1 MEPVLAE
8 LDEAR
13 RVLEAQGL
21 TLSAS
26 LLGGSSPGFEPLES
40 AKRLGL
46 ELDVVDIGNHNLPGA
61 LLDGFR
67 AALADGADV
76 VVSLDADGQHDPR
89 QIPDLVRSHI
99 SRGSGLTIGSRWTRG
114 GSSPGTGAVRSVLS
128 RLGNAAVKGFTG
140 ARGVSDSTTAFRVY
154 HPDVVEVLLRETLP
168 SQTYGFFSAMVA
180 VVQAQGFQV
189 DEVPIVFRPR
199 HAGTAPVTVADL
211 REFAS
216 SLPSIRRHVHA
227 VRRDM
232 RHDQAQWALRNPRL
246 RAQATTGNSLFGA
259 TEELASL
266 AEADRFLSWICDT
279 IEPHLGHRVLEVG
292 AGVGAIATKLAAAG
306 HEVTAIEPADNV
318 FPELERRT
326 SGLPGLTVDQV
337 TSNELLSRTTSRFD
351 SVVYVS
357 VLEHI
362 RDHVAELRTAAELVV
377 PGGTVAIFVPA
388 MPSLYGSLDFKSGHY
403 RRYDRALLT
412 SAIISAGLDP
422 VEVRYMDLLGVVPY
436 FVMYRMLS
444 VSTLGGGSSAFYD
457 RVIVPV
463 SRRFERFV
471 GRPGAGKNLVA
482 VARRPLR
489 SSPSA

>member
-1 MEPVLAE
+1 MLFRSAVAFLEFLASQPV
-8 LDEAR
+8 
-13 RVLEAQGL
+13 
-21 TLSAS
+21 
-26 LLGGSSPGFEPLES
+26 
-40 AKRLGL
+40 
-46 ELDVVDIGNHNLPGA
+46 
-61 LLDGFR
+61 
-67 AALADGADV
+67 
-76 VVSLDADGQHDPR
+76 
-89 QIPDLVRSHI
+89 
-99 SRGSGLTIGSRWTRG
+99 
-114 GSSPGTGAVRSVLS
+114 
-128 RLGNAAVKGFTG
+128 
-140 ARGVSDSTTAFRVY
+140 GVS
-154 HPDVVEVLLRETLP
+154 
-168 SQTYGFFSAMVA
+168 G
-180 VVQAQGFQV
+180 
-189 DEVPIVFRPR
+189 
-199 HAGTAPVTVADL
+199 
-211 REFAS
+211 
-216 SLPSIRRHVHA
+216 
-227 VRRDM
+227 
-232 RHDQAQWALRNPRL
+232 
-246 RAQATTGNSLFGA
+246 
-259 TEELASL
+259 
-266 AEADRFLSWICDT
+266 DT